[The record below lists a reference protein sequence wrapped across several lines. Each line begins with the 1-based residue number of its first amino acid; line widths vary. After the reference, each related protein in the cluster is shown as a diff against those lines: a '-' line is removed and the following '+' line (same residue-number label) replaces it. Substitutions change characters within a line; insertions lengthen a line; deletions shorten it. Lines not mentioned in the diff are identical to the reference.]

1 LARTRAQYEAT
12 IHKPSRFLHE
22 LPQINP
28 NRQGEDTEVD
38 RETMRVANESHMA
51 KIATMLVAE

>member
-1 LARTRAQYEAT
+1 LARTRAQYEAN

-28 NRQGEDTEVD
+28 TQGEDTEVD

-51 KIATMLVAE
+51 KIATMLVAG